1 MINVGIA
8 IPAYNEEKN
17 VIKLINKINM
27 LLKCYIII
35 VDDSENQNT
44 KKLKKNNLFYIHRKM
59 RLGRV
64 SEVIEGLKELY
75 KKKN

>member
-44 KKLKKNNLFYIHRKM
+44 KKLKNMFLYLSVKINLIQHF
-59 RLGRV
+59 G
-64 SEVIEGLKELY
+64 
-75 KKKN
+75 